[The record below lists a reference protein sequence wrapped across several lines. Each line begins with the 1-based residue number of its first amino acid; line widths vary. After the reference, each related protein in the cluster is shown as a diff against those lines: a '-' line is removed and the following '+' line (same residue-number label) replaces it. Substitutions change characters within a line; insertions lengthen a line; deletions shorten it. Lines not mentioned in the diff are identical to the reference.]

1 MGKRVLF
8 VVVAYDNSKMKE
20 NTKNSIQENLGKE
33 DAYVFVKS
41 EDRESEMYCELK
53 DQVNKVVNDVNN
65 FDYVC
70 LVNNGSI
77 LSSSAKE
84 IFEDYQ
90 VDRDDNI
97 IESYLP
103 LVLSSVD
110 NMAITL
116 NKHIWNSMIAS
127 EAGVLDIDLA
137 VKQVDSTIFGAFIP
151 VSLFFNS
158 AMYNKEV
165 KFYQQ
170 YHLLNNLADGD
181 NLVLGIPKITLT
193 VNDWDFKLDG
203 LDKEE
208 KIKYFNLARDK
219 WTRKKKVEQT
229 DSVSA

>member
-8 VVVAYDNSKMKE
+8 VVVAYDNNKINE
-20 NTKNSIQENLGKE
+20 ETKDSIEVNLGKE

-41 EDRESEMYCELK
+41 EDRETELYCNMK
-53 DQVNKVVNDVNN
+53 DQINKIVNDVNN

-70 LVNNGSI
+70 LVNNGSV

-90 VDRDDNI
+90 VDREDNI
-97 IESYLP
+97 VETYLP
-103 LVLSSVD
+103 LVLSTVD
-110 NMAITL
+110 NFAITL

-127 EAGVLDIDLA
+127 EAGVLDLDLA
-137 VKQVDSTIFGAFIP
+137 IKQVDSTIFGAFIP
-151 VSLFFNS
+151 VSLFFDSALYNS
-158 AMYNKEV
+158 EL

-170 YHLLNNLADGD
+170 YHLLNHLTDGD

-193 VNDWDFKLDG
+193 VNNWDFKLDS
-203 LDKEE
+203 LEKEE

-219 WTRKKKVEQT
+219 WTRKKKAEQT
-229 DSVSA
+229 ESVSA